1 LRAVSPSRWHEAQ
14 AHELDFW
21 RGWRDLAPYRGVNLD
36 EYWQG
41 EIAKFGLDAT
51 FFQGHRVLDVGCG
64 PVGLIHFLPQAAE
77 RVRLDPL
84 LHVYTEKLPLTGWSI
99 AAAGEELPL
108 TDRSLDIAIC
118 FNALDHMRD
127 PAAALQEIARV
138 LRPGGTLLLMIHT
151 FPAWTMPLLAIDRLH
166 PHHWTHSGFLDRV
179 SRAFRVTYE
188 HREPRV
194 FPLTLSERFKP
205 SGWKYTAA
213 GWVLA
218 TTYVVAENA
227 IFPAAGKPL

>member
-1 LRAVSPSRWHEAQ
+1 LRPVSTSRWHEAQ

-21 RGWRDLAPYRGVNLD
+21 RGWRDLAPYRGVKLD

-41 EIAKFGLDAT
+41 EIAKFGLDAA
-51 FFQGHRVLDVGCG
+51 FFAGRRVLDVGCG

-84 LHVYTEKLPLTGWSI
+84 LHVYQEKLLFNGLSI
-99 AAAGEELPL
+99 TAAGEQLPL
-108 TDRSLDIAIC
+108 ADRSVDIAIC

-127 PAAALQEIARV
+127 PAAALAELARV

-151 FPAWTMPLLAIDRLH
+151 FPAWSMPLLAIDRLH
-166 PHHWTHSGFLDRV
+166 PHHWTHAGFLDRV
-179 SRAFRVTYE
+179 GRAFCVRHAHSE
-188 HREPRV
+188 RRL
-194 FPLTLSERFKP
+194 FRLTLTERLKP

-213 GWVLA
+213 GCVAA
-218 TTYVVAENA
+218 TTYVVAGNA
-227 IFPAAGKPL
+227 GGSLTSP